1 MTCKV
6 LLAEIM
12 HETNTFN
19 RIATVKA
26 DFETRYWHEGT
37 KATSALAGT
46 NTEIAG
52 FIEAAEQYDWAL
64 EIPLAASAS
73 PSGPMAAGDWDRVK
87 QLILQP
93 LRNGQRFDAVVLVLH
108 GSMVTETTLDAEG
121 DLLREV
127 RMLAGADSLI
137 AVTLDMHANVSEA
150 MIAAADMMM
159 AYRTYP
165 HVDQRERALHM
176 ARLMQDVL
184 QGGPWPRLV
193 MARMPMMDA
202 ANHGQTAAGQPM
214 PGLLKLA
221 DKLEERDG
229 VICASIQ
236 IGFPWSDVPDIG
248 PSVVMTASDDHAG
261 RVAAQE
267 LMQAVWQS
275 RAETQLEFAT
285 PAEAMALAG
294 RGTAGD
300 KPLVLADFADNP
312 AGGAYGD
319 SPNLLRAM
327 IGAKLERAAFATISD
342 PASVAGAATAGVGAR
357 VRLSLGGKG
366 APDLTPPLEVEAE
379 VINLADGGFICA
391 GPMWRGVS
399 FSMGATAVL
408 RIADIDVIVSSA
420 PTAVMDLNVF
430 RSVGI
435 EPQKL
440 TTIGLKSRNH
450 FKAAYGPI
458 ARETMLVDAGGIAS
472 MRLQQL
478 TFRKIP
484 RPIWPLEN
492 SDLVKDLLTM
502 KP

>member
-1 MTCKV
+1 MTRRV

-37 KATSALAGT
+37 QAASELAGT

-52 FIEAAEQYDWAL
+52 FIEAAQTCDWSL
-64 EIPLAASAS
+64 KIPLAASAS
-73 PSGPMAAGDWDRVK
+73 PSGPMASDDWDRVK
-87 QLILQP
+87 QLILDP
-93 LRNGQRFDAVVLVLH
+93 LQAGEAFDAVALVLH

-121 DLLREV
+121 DLLREL
-127 RMLAGADSLI
+127 RTLAGAHTLI
-137 AVTLDMHANVSEA
+137 AVTLDMHANVSPA
-150 MIAAADMMM
+150 MIEAADMMM

-176 ARLMQDVL
+176 ARLMDEVL
-184 QGGPWPRLV
+184 RGGSRPKLV

-202 ANHGQTAAGQPM
+202 ANHGQTADGQPM
-214 PGLLKLA
+214 PDLLRLA
-221 DKLEERDG
+221 ETMEDRDG
-229 VICASIQ
+229 IVCASIQ

-248 PSVVMTASDDHAG
+248 PNVVVTATDEQQG
-261 RVAAQE
+261 RAVATE

-275 RAETQLEFAT
+275 RHDTQLEFAT
-285 PAEAMALAG
+285 PAEALALAKHG
-294 RGTAGD
+294 QAGD

-327 IGAKLERAAFATISD
+327 IGEGLQGAAFATISD
-342 PASVAGAATAGVGAR
+342 PASVELAAKAGVGAK
-357 VRLSLGGKG
+357 VQLLLGGKG

-379 VINLADGGFICA
+379 VINLTDGEFICA
-391 GPMWRGVS
+391 GPMWQGVT
-399 FSMGATAVL
+399 FSMGATAVI
-408 RIADIDVIVSSA
+408 RIGGIEVVVSSV

-435 EPQKL
+435 NPREM

-458 ARETMLVDAGGIAS
+458 ARETLLVDAGGIAS
-472 MRLQQL
+472 MRLQEL
-478 TFRKIP
+478 TFRNIP

-492 SDLVKDLLTM
+492 SELVKDLLTM
-502 KP
+502 QP

>member
-1 MTCKV
+1 MTHRI

-26 DFETRYWHEGT
+26 DFETRYWHEGSQ
-37 KATSALAGT
+37 AASALVGT

-52 FIEAAEQYDWAL
+52 FIEAAQDYAWSVD
-64 EIPLAASAS
+64 IPLAASAS
-73 PSGPMAAGDWDRVK
+73 PSGPMAGADWARVK
-87 QLILQP
+87 QLIQEP
-93 LRNGQRFDAVVLVLH
+93 LRAGERFDAIALVLH
-108 GSMVTETTLDAEG
+108 GSMVTETSLDAEG
-121 DLLREV
+121 DLLGEV
-127 RMLAGADSLI
+127 RALAGPDTLI
-137 AVTLDMHANVSEA
+137 AVTLDMHANVSAA

-184 QGGPWPRLV
+184 QGAPRPSLI

-202 ANHGQTAAGQPM
+202 ANHGQTADGQPM

-221 DKLEERDG
+221 DSVEDRDG
-229 VICASIQ
+229 IMCASIQ
-236 IGFPWSDVPDIG
+236 IGFPWSDVADIG
-248 PSVVMTASDDHAG
+248 PNVVVTATDEGAARSAAG
-261 RVAAQE
+261 E

-275 RAETQLEFAT
+275 RLDTQLEFAS
-285 PAEAMALAG
+285 PAEAMVLAHGG
-294 RGTAGD
+294 RPGD

-327 IGAKLERAAFATISD
+327 IEAGLQSAAFATISD
-342 PASVAGAATAGVGAR
+342 PASVEQAAAAGVGAT
-357 VRLSLGGKG
+357 VQLSLGGKG
-366 APDLTPPLEVEAE
+366 APDLTPPLDVQAE
-379 VINLADGGFICA
+379 VINLTNGEFICA
-391 GPMWRGVS
+391 GPMWQGVG
-399 FSMGATAVL
+399 FSMGPTAVI
-408 RIADIDVIVSSA
+408 RIGAIDVIVSSV

-435 EPQKL
+435 DPATL
-440 TTIGLKSRNH
+440 ITIGLKSRNH

-458 ARETMLVDAGGIAS
+458 ARETLLVDAGGIAS
-472 MRLQQL
+472 MRLREL
-478 TFRKIP
+478 TYGNIP
-484 RPIWPLEN
+484 RPIWPLED

-502 KP
+502 QP

>member
-1 MTCKV
+1 MTHNV

-19 RIATVKA
+19 RIATVRA
-26 DFETRYWHEGT
+26 DFETRYWHEGIDT
-37 KATSALAGT
+37 ARALEGT

-52 FIEAAEQYDWAL
+52 FMEAAIEHDWAL
-64 EIPLAASAS
+64 TVPLAASAS
-73 PSGPMAAGDWDRVK
+73 PSGPMAGDDWATVK
-87 QLILQP
+87 RLILGP
-93 LRNGQRFDAVVLVLH
+93 LRAGKRFDAIALVLH

-121 DLLREV
+121 ELLGEIRA
-127 RMLAGADSLI
+127 LAGADTLI
-137 AVTLDMHANVSEA
+137 AATLDMHANVSPA
-150 MIAAADMMM
+150 MVTSADLMM

-176 ARLMQDVL
+176 ARLMQEVL
-184 QGGPWPRLV
+184 VGAPRPKLV
-193 MARMPMMDA
+193 MARLPMMDA

-214 PGLLKLA
+214 PGLLNLA
-221 DKLEERDG
+221 ADVERRDG
-229 VICASIQ
+229 IVCASIQ

-248 PSVVMTASDDHAG
+248 PSVIVTATDESSG
-261 RVAAQE
+261 RVAADE
-267 LMQAVWQS
+267 LMQAVWHS
-275 RAETQLEFAT
+275 RHHTQLEFAT

-294 RGTAGD
+294 AGKSGD

-319 SPNLLRAM
+319 SPNLLRAL
-327 IGAKLERAAFATISD
+327 IAAEIENAAFATICD
-342 PASVAGAATAGVGAR
+342 PLCVECAGSAGVGAII
-357 VRLSLGGKG
+357 RLSLGGKG
-366 APDLTPPLEVEAE
+366 APELTPPLDMKAR
-379 VINLADGGFICA
+379 VINLTDGEFICS
-391 GPMWRGVS
+391 GPMWQGVR
-399 FSMGATAVL
+399 FSMGPTAVV
-408 RIADIDVIVSSA
+408 RTGGIDVIISSV

-435 EPQKL
+435 DPEKL

-450 FKAAYGPI
+450 FKAAYAPI

-472 MRLQQL
+472 MRLQEL
-478 TFRKIP
+478 IYRNIP

-492 SDLVKDLLTM
+492 LDLVKDLLTM

>member
-1 MTCKV
+1 MTRQV

-26 DFETRYWHEGT
+26 DFETRYWHEGA
-37 KATSALAGT
+37 KAASALAGT

-52 FIEAAEQYDWAL
+52 FIEAAQSYDWAL

-73 PSGPMAAGDWDRVK
+73 PSGPMAARDWNQVK
-87 QLILQP
+87 QLILEP
-93 LRNGQRFDAVVLVLH
+93 LQRGQRFDAVVLVLH

-121 DLLREV
+121 DLLQEV
-127 RMLAGADSLI
+127 RALAGADTLI
-137 AVTLDMHANVSEA
+137 AVTLDMHANVSPA
-150 MIAAADMMM
+150 MISAADMMM

-176 ARLMQDVL
+176 ARLMEAVL
-184 QGGPWPRLV
+184 GGGPRPTLV

-202 ANHGQTAAGQPM
+202 ANHGQTADGQPM
-214 PGLLKLA
+214 PDLLKLA
-221 DKLEERDG
+221 DTLEQRDG
-229 VICASIQ
+229 IVCASIQ

-248 PSVVMTASDDHAG
+248 PSVVLTVTDEQAG
-261 RVAAQE
+261 WAAAKD
-267 LMQAVWQS
+267 LMRAVWKS
-275 RAETQLEFAT
+275 RHDTQLEFAT
-285 PAEAMALAG
+285 PVDAIALAKRG
-294 RGTAGD
+294 RAGD

-327 IGAKLERAAFATISD
+327 IAEDLERAAFATISD
-342 PASVAGAATAGVGAR
+342 PVSVEQAVVAGVGAR
-357 VRLSLGGKG
+357 IQLPLGGKG

-379 VINLADGGFICA
+379 VVNLTDGEFTCA
-391 GPMWRGVS
+391 GPMWRGVT
-399 FSMGATAVL
+399 FSMGATAVI
-408 RIADIDVIVSSA
+408 RIGDIEVIVSSV

-435 EPQKL
+435 EPAQL
-440 TTIGLKSRNH
+440 TTIALKSRNH

-458 ARETMLVDAGGIAS
+458 ARKTMLIDAGGIAS
-472 MRLQQL
+472 MRLREL
-478 TFRKIP
+478 TYGNIP

-502 KP
+502 QP

>member
-1 MTCKV
+1 MTRKV

-26 DFETRYWHEGT
+26 DFETRYWHEGMQ
-37 KATSALAGT
+37 AASALAGT

-52 FIEAAEQYDWAL
+52 FIEAAQNYDWSL

-73 PSGPMAAGDWDRVK
+73 PSGPMAADDWDRVK
-87 QLILQP
+87 QLILEP
-93 LRNGQRFDAVVLVLH
+93 LQAGQQFDAVALVLH

-127 RMLAGADSLI
+127 RALAGADALI
-137 AVTLDMHANVSEA
+137 AVTLDMHANVSPA
-150 MIAAADMMM
+150 MIEAADMMM

-176 ARLMQDVL
+176 ARLMEDVL
-184 QGGPWPRLV
+184 QGAPRPELV

-202 ANHGQTAAGQPM
+202 ANHGQTADGQPM
-214 PGLLKLA
+214 PDLLKLA
-221 DKLEERDG
+221 DTLEGRDG
-229 VICASIQ
+229 IVCASIQ

-248 PSVVMTASDDHAG
+248 PNVVVTATDDRQG
-261 RVAAQE
+261 RAVAAE

-275 RAETQLEFAT
+275 RHDTQLEFAS
-285 PAEAMALAG
+285 PAEAMALAK
-294 RGTAGD
+294 RGKAGD

-327 IGAKLERAAFATISD
+327 IADGLEGAAFATISD
-342 PASVAGAATAGVGAR
+342 PASVERAAKAGVGAT
-357 VRLSLGGKG
+357 VKLSLGGKG

-379 VINLADGGFICA
+379 VVNLTDGEFICA
-391 GPMWRGVS
+391 GPMWQGVT
-399 FSMGATAVL
+399 FSMGTTAVI
-408 RIADIDVIVSSA
+408 RVGGIEVIVSSV

-435 EPQKL
+435 NPQEMA
-440 TTIGLKSRNH
+440 TIGLKSRNH

-458 ARETMLVDAGGIAS
+458 ARETLLVDAGGIAS
-472 MRLQQL
+472 MRLQEL
-478 TFRKIP
+478 TYRNIP

-492 SDLVKDLLTM
+492 SELVKDLLTM
-502 KP
+502 QP

>member
-1 MTCKV
+1 MTRQV

-26 DFETRYWHEGT
+26 DFETRYWHEGA
-37 KATSALAGT
+37 KAASALVGT

-52 FIEAAEQYDWAL
+52 FIEAAQSYDWAL

-73 PSGPMAAGDWDRVK
+73 PSGPMAARDWNRVK
-87 QLILQP
+87 QLILEALQ
-93 LRNGQRFDAVVLVLH
+93 RGQRFDAVVLVLH

-121 DLLREV
+121 DLLQEV
-127 RMLAGADSLI
+127 RALAGADTLI
-137 AVTLDMHANVSEA
+137 AATLDMHANVSPA
-150 MIAAADMMM
+150 MISAADMMM

-165 HVDQRERALHM
+165 HVDQHERALHM
-176 ARLMQDVL
+176 ARLMEAVL
-184 QGGPWPRLV
+184 GGGPRPRLV

-202 ANHGQTAAGQPM
+202 ANHGQTAVGQPM
-214 PGLLKLA
+214 PDLLKLA
-221 DKLEERDG
+221 NRLEQRDG
-229 VICASIQ
+229 IVCASIQ

-248 PSVVMTASDDHAG
+248 PSVVLTVTDEQAG
-261 RVAAQE
+261 WAAAKD
-267 LMQAVWQS
+267 LMRAVWKS
-275 RAETQLEFAT
+275 RHDTQLEFAM
-285 PAEAMALAG
+285 PVDAIALAKRG
-294 RGTAGD
+294 RAGD

-327 IGAKLERAAFATISD
+327 IAEDLERAAFATISD
-342 PASVAGAATAGVGAR
+342 PASVEQAVVAGVGAR
-357 VRLSLGGKG
+357 IRLPLGGKG

-379 VINLADGGFICA
+379 VVNLTDGEFTCA
-391 GPMWRGVS
+391 GPMWRGVT
-399 FSMGATAVL
+399 FSMGATAVI
-408 RIADIDVIVSSA
+408 RIGGIEVIVSSV

-435 EPQKL
+435 EPTQL
-440 TTIGLKSRNH
+440 TTIALKSRNH

-458 ARETMLVDAGGIAS
+458 ARKTMLIDAGGIAS
-472 MRLQQL
+472 MRLREL
-478 TFRKIP
+478 TYGNIP

-502 KP
+502 QP

>member
-1 MTCKV
+1 MTRKV

-37 KATSALAGT
+37 QAAAALAGT
-46 NTEIAG
+46 NTEISG
-52 FIEAAEQYDWAL
+52 FIEAAQAYDWAL

-73 PSGPMAAGDWDRVK
+73 PSGPMAADDWDRVK
-87 QLILQP
+87 QLILEP
-93 LRNGQRFDAVVLVLH
+93 LKAKQHFDAVALVLH

-121 DLLREV
+121 DLLSEV
-127 RMLAGADSLI
+127 RGQAGADTLI
-137 AVTLDMHANVSEA
+137 AVTLDMHANVSPA

-176 ARLMQDVL
+176 AQLMEDVM
-184 QGGPWPRLV
+184 QGAARPELV
-193 MARMPMMDA
+193 MARIPMMDA
-202 ANHGQTAAGQPM
+202 ANHGQTADGQPM

-221 DKLEERDG
+221 ETVEGRDG
-229 VICASIQ
+229 IVCASIQ

-248 PSVVMTASDDHAG
+248 PNVVVTATDVGEG
-261 RVAAQE
+261 RVAADD

-275 RAETQLEFAT
+275 RFDTQLEFTA
-285 PAEAMALAG
+285 PAEAMALAK
-294 RGTAGD
+294 RGHAGD

-327 IGAKLERAAFATISD
+327 ISAGLERAAFATISD
-342 PASVAGAATAGVGAR
+342 PASVERAAKAGVGAK

-366 APDLTPPLEVEAE
+366 APELTPPLEIAAE
-379 VINLADGGFICA
+379 VVNLTDGEFTCA
-391 GPMWRGVS
+391 GPMWQGVT
-399 FSMGATAVL
+399 FSMGATAVI
-408 RIADIDVIVSSA
+408 RIGGIDVIVSSV

-430 RSVGI
+430 RSVAI
-435 EPQKL
+435 NPEEL

-458 ARETMLVDAGGIAS
+458 ARETVLVDAGGIAS
-472 MRLQQL
+472 MRLQEL
-478 TFRKIP
+478 TYRNIP

-492 SDLVKDLLTM
+492 LDLVKDLLTM

>member
-1 MTCKV
+1 MRRKV

-37 KATSALAGT
+37 EAASALAGT

-52 FIEAAEQYDWAL
+52 FIEAAEQFDWML
-64 EIPLAASAS
+64 EVPLAASAS
-73 PSGPMAAGDWDRVK
+73 PSGPMAAGDWEQVK
-87 QLILQP
+87 QLIFEP
-93 LRNGQRFDAVVLVLH
+93 LRQGHRFDAVVLVLH

-121 DLLREV
+121 DLLRDV
-127 RMLAGADSLI
+127 RALAGAETLI

-165 HVDQRERALHM
+165 HVDQYERALHM
-176 ARLMQDVL
+176 ARLIQDVL
-184 QGGPWPRLV
+184 RGGPRPRLV
-193 MARMPMMDA
+193 MARLPMMDA

-214 PGLLKLA
+214 PELLKLGA
-221 DKLEERDG
+221 RLEARDG

-248 PSVVMTASDDHAG
+248 PSVVVTASDDQAS

-267 LMQAVWQS
+267 LMRAVWQS
-275 RAETQLEFAT
+275 RTDTQLEFAT
-285 PAEAMALAG
+285 PAAAMALAG
-294 RGTAGD
+294 RGKPGD

-327 IGAKLERAAFATISD
+327 LGAKLERAAFATISD
-342 PASVAGAATAGVGAR
+342 PASVEEAVAAGVGAR
-357 VRLSLGGKG
+357 VRLSLGGKA
-366 APDLTPPLEVEAE
+366 APDLTPPLEVEAD
-379 VINLADGGFICA
+379 VINLTDGGFTCA
-391 GPMWRGVS
+391 GPMWQGVK
-399 FSMGATAVL
+399 FSMGATAVI
-408 RIADIDVIVSSA
+408 RIGDIEGIVSSV

-435 EPQKL
+435 EPQAL

-472 MRLQQL
+472 MRLQEL